1 MKRLIAGLFAAF
13 ALLIGA
19 TIYIAH
25 RSWDGLVARRYS
37 EEGANEFAEREAEA
51 RAGFTATLPDRYR
64 AGENRFRAVLSTSAG
79 PLRGA
84 RVILDAMRIE
94 GPRDDRSFSLREEA
108 PGAYAADVFLPL
120 PGQWTF
126 SLSVDADP
134 LHARRRWTAV
144 ALPSD
149 AAAGI
154 LRGAIGGQEVLL
166 SITPWPP
173 RAMREVD
180 FTVSLPGYAGIAPPY
195 VDLSM
200 AGMEM
205 GRNRVV
211 LSRGADGRYR
221 GTGVIVRCSSGRH
234 DWEATVTAPGAGKAV
249 FRFAVAD

>member
-1 MKRLIAGLFAAF
+1 VKRLIGGLFAAF
-13 ALLIGA
+13 ALGTGA

-25 RSWDGLVARRYS
+25 RSWDGLVDRRYS
-37 EEGANEFAEREAEA
+37 ETGANEFAEREAEA
-51 RAGFTATLPDRYR
+51 RAGFTATLPDRVR

-84 RVILDAMRIE
+84 RVTLDAMRIE
-94 GPRDDRSFSLREEA
+94 GPRDDRTFSLREEA
-108 PGAYAADVFLPL
+108 PGVYAADVVLPL

-149 AAAGI
+149 AWGV
-154 LRGAIGGQEVLL
+154 LRGVLGGREVLL
-166 SITPWPP
+166 SIVPWPP

-180 FTVSLPGYAGIAPPY
+180 FTVTLPGYSGKASPY
-195 VDLSM
+195 VELSM
-200 AGMEM
+200 EGMEM
-205 GRNRVV
+205 GRNRVD
-211 LSRGADGRYR
+211 LSRGTDGSYR
-221 GTGVIVRCSSGRH
+221 GTGVIVRCPSGKR

-249 FRFAVAD
+249 FHLAVAD

>member
-1 MKRLIAGLFAAF
+1 VKRLVGGIFAGF
-13 ALLIGA
+13 ALLMGA

-25 RSWDGLVARRYS
+25 RSYDGLVDRQYHKAGS
-37 EEGANEFAEREAEA
+37 DAFAEREAET
-51 RAGFTATLPDRYR
+51 RAGFTAMLPDRYR
-64 AGENRFRAVLSTSAG
+64 AGESRFRAVLSTSAG
-79 PLRGA
+79 PLPGA

-120 PGQWTF
+120 PGQWIF
-126 SLSVDADP
+126 SLSVDADR
-134 LHARRRWTAV
+134 LHARRRWIAV
-144 ALPSD
+144 AQPSD
-149 AAAGI
+149 EAGV
-154 LRGAIGGQEVLL
+154 LRGDAGGQEVLL

-180 FTVSLPGYAGIAPPY
+180 FTVSLPGYTGEASPY

-205 GRNRVV
+205 GRNRVD

-221 GTGVIVRCSSGRH
+221 GTGVIVRCSSERH
-234 DWEATVTAPGAGKAV
+234 DREATVTAPGAGKAV
-249 FRFAVAD
+249 FHIAVAD